1 MPITKKKAPRT
12 ETDTRAW
19 NQIYDDINQIIDAVN
34 NEEATEDRGSQLG
47 NSGDVRLV
55 RDTATNKYLIEGKF
69 SDGWAQ
75 RELFLTKA
83 SETDTSAE
91 EEVSKLVVK
100 DSITISS
107 GATITENSGTQ
118 VEFSAQ
124 PKQASSVST
133 TPADNY
139 TLTTKTYVDGLTG
152 GNVLINSASD
162 TNIQNPASGQ
172 ILIYDGTDTWDNKT
186 VQGHATI
193 ASNGAITVSEDAI
206 TGAMIDEATITGGNI
221 VTGTITATQ
230 IQDATI
236 TGTEIAS
243 ATITGANI
251 GSATI
256 AAANIASATITA
268 TQIANNTI
276 TADQIG
282 SNTITAGEIASNAVT
297 ADEIASNTITAGNI
311 ASNTITA
318 DEIGT
323 NAITADEIASNT
335 ITAGNIASNTITASE
350 IGENA
355 VTASEIA
362 SNTITAGNMGTN
374 SIASGAIQSS
384 AVTSGKIEDGAVTAG
399 KISALSITAGM
410 IANLTITSA
419 NIGNLV
425 INNEKIATNTIDGA
439 DKIALNSITAAV
451 VAAGTITADEVAA
464 NTLTANQIAAN
475 AITASEIA
483 ANAVTAAKISVTN
496 LAAVSADM
504 GSITAGSIDIGS
516 GKAILASTGEATF
529 ADGRM
534 KFHTNGIVSIV
545 GTVTGSNGLVLYD
558 PADSSPSHS
567 GDNWSIFRGSNE
579 KLGFMRNASG
589 TGHIHLYLLENG
601 NLQMQSGAYLWLGI
615 GADAGAGFRR
625 NAGHLEFYSGNGAA
639 VSPTRTR
646 GMYLSSAPSAG
657 TPGNLYVESL
667 GSGDVQSS
675 AAGLLSVSSSR
686 EYKENMS
693 TIPSALDKV
702 MLLDGIYYDW
712 KEELQED
719 MGSGRAMGFIA
730 EDVKEVIPEA
740 TGEDSKGNAS
750 MYYGRMTA
758 LLVNAVKEL
767 KQEVEALKSN

>member
-152 GNVLINSASD
+152 GNVQINSASD

-236 TGTEIAS
+236 TGTDIAS

-399 KISALSITAGM
+399 KISSLSITAGM
-410 IANLTITSA
+410 IANLTISSA

-483 ANAVTAAKISVTN
+483 ADAVTAAKISVAN
-496 LAAVSADM
+496 LEAVSADM
-504 GSITAGSIDIGS
+504 GSITAGDINIGS

-534 KFHTNGIVSIV
+534 KFHTNGKISVV
-545 GTVTGSNGLVLYD
+545 GATSGTTGLIFYAPTDGT
-558 PADSSPSHS
+558 PAHNTNA
-567 GDNWSIFRGSNE
+567 GAAWQIFRGGDAQPLNFGVMYDGS
-579 KLGFMRNASG
+579 
-589 TGHIHLYLLENG
+589 IHQYWKSNG
-601 NLQMQSGAYLWLGI
+601 NIQMQSQAYLWLGI
-615 GADAGAGFRR
+615 GLDAGTGFRR
-625 NAGHLEFYSGNGAA
+625 NVGNLEVYSGTSASVGLGMEIKTPASNGAA
-639 VSPTRTR
+639 
-646 GMYLSSAPSAG
+646 GAF
-657 TPGNLYVESL
+657 YVKRL

-719 MGSGRAMGFIA
+719 MGSERAMGFIA